1 MNLPH
6 LRYRPTGDSQ
16 DSSGFKWP
24 RLSFRPNF
32 SLSTKLTL
40 LVVIPLALTL
50 AVTLP
55 LTVTGL
61 NKLAAVTSTERLEDE
76 ILLVDNHFEQ
86 FKENLERTAND
97 LAQHKVL
104 LAAVR
109 ESDAAGIKSI
119 LHSFNVALGL
129 EHLELFDENGVSLT
143 HEHNAGVKM
152 DMQGMPMT
160 DGGRA
165 SAPADLETTQ
175 MTQIL
180 GGWFLVAV
188 RPLKQDGELI
198 GSLAVGRLIDFNSL
212 AEMNFGRSDPLLML
226 LGEDGEVV
234 AASYPSSD
242 KSTHFPIEPDPENVA
257 AARLGQITVG
267 WALVDGERRRTAY
280 VPVALGSGSRSVFA
294 VSLTTSPVVSLRD
307 ELITDHIM
315 VIAALSILVL
325 GVGYVVTRTITKRIM
340 RLRDGAVEIGNGNL
354 SFRIEE
360 NSNDEMGTLAREFN
374 RMSDRLNEKNTQLEE
389 ANRDLELRV
398 SERTEE
404 LQQAN
409 VQLMETQIQLVRTEK
424 FGALGELSAGVAHD
438 LRNPLGAI
446 RNGIYFLKSRLTKSS
461 ALSKEPKVAEYLE
474 VMDERIAQCDKI
486 IEDLMTFTR
495 ISTPVYSSVTLS
507 EVLESTLSGVETPG
521 GISIVRDY
529 GETDVHVQADPLQLL
544 RVFTNLIANANEAM
558 LEGGELTVAVRSVG
572 PSAEVAITDTGPGI
586 SPEGLEKIF
595 EPLYTTKIQ
604 GTGLGLSV
612 CQQVVAKHN
621 GSLDVHSK
629 VGVGTTF
636 TVSLP
641 LFDAS
646 NQPLQ
651 PAG

>member
-1 MNLPH
+1 M
-6 LRYRPTGDSQ
+6 
-16 DSSGFKWP
+16 
-24 RLSFRPNF
+24 
-32 SLSTKLTL
+32 STKLTL

-61 NKLAAVTSTERLEDE
+61 NKLASVTSTERLEDE
-76 ILLVDNHFEQ
+76 VLLLDKHFEQ
-86 FKENLERTAND
+86 FEENLERTADEISND
-97 LAQHKVL
+97 PIL
-104 LAAVR
+104 LEAVR
-109 ESDAAGIKSI
+109 GSKITVIKSI
-119 LHSFNVALGL
+119 LHSFNIALGL
-129 EHLELFDENGVSLT
+129 QHLEIFDEKGVSFT
-143 HEHNAGVKM
+143 HEDQPEAAL
-152 DMQGMPMT
+152 DMRSEHGWNPI
-160 DGGRA
+160 A
-165 SAPADLETTQ
+165 AANIETTK

-180 GGWFLVAV
+180 GGWFLVSV

-198 GSLAVGRLIDFNSL
+198 GSLTAGRLIDFNSL
-212 AEMNFGRSDPLLML
+212 AGMNFGRSDPLLML
-226 LGEDGEVV
+226 LGEDGAIV

-242 KSTHFPIEPDPENVA
+242 KSTHFPIEPEPEYVA
-257 AARLGQITVG
+257 AARSGQISVG

-294 VSLTTSPVVSLRD
+294 VSLTKSPVVSLRD

-325 GVGYVVTRTITKRIM
+325 GVGYVVTWTITKRIM
-340 RLRDGAVEIGNGNL
+340 RLRDGAVEIGDGNL

-360 NSNDEMGTLAREFN
+360 NSNDEMGTLAHEFN
-374 RMSDRLNEKNTQLEE
+374 RMSDRLNEKNIQLEE
-389 ANRDLELRV
+389 VNRDLELRV

-409 VQLMETQIQLVRTEK
+409 HQLVETQIQLVRTEK

-446 RNGIYFLKSRLTKSS
+446 RNGIYFLKSRLAKSS
-461 ALSKEPKVAEYLE
+461 ELSSEPKVAEYLK
-474 VMDERIAQCDKI
+474 VMDERITQCDKI
-486 IEDLMTFTR
+486 IEGLISFTR
-495 ISTPVYSSVTLS
+495 ISTPVYSLVTLS
-507 EVLESTLSGVETPG
+507 EVLESTFAGVETPG
-521 GISIVRDY
+521 GISVVRDY

-558 LEGGELTVAVRSVG
+558 LEGGELTVAVRSAG
-572 PSAEVAITDTGPGI
+572 PCAEVAITDTGPGI
-586 SPEGLEKIF
+586 SPEGLKKIF

-612 CQQVVAKHN
+612 CQQVIAKHN
-621 GSLDVHSK
+621 GSLDVPSK
-629 VGVGTTF
+629 VGVDTTF

-641 LFDAS
+641 LFEAP
-646 NQPLQ
+646 NHPL
-651 PAG
+651 

>member
-1 MNLPH
+1 MNLTH
-6 LRYRPTGDSQ
+6 LRYRSAGGSHAG
-16 DSSGFKWP
+16 SGLRWP
-24 RLSFRPNF
+24 RISFRPKF

-61 NKLAAVTSTERLEDE
+61 NKLASVTSTEKLEDE
-76 ILLVDNHFEQ
+76 VLLVDKHFEQ
-86 FKENLERTAND
+86 FQENLERTAND
-97 LAQHKVL
+97 LSHHEGML
-104 LAAVR
+104 DAVH
-109 ESDAAGIKSI
+109 ESDIAGIKTI

-129 EHLELFDENGVSLT
+129 EHLEIFDDKGVSFS
-143 HEHNAGVKM
+143 HEHDADV
-152 DMQGMPMT
+152 DMGMQDMPMNAEERSP
-160 DGGRA
+160 G
-165 SAPADLETTQ
+165 PADLDTTK

-180 GGWFLVAV
+180 GGWFLVSI
-188 RPLKQDGELI
+188 RPLKREGELI
-198 GSLAVGRLIDFNSL
+198 GSLTVGRLLDFSLL

-226 LGEDGEVV
+226 LGEDGSAV
-234 AASYPSSD
+234 AASYLSSD
-242 KSTHFPIEPDPENVA
+242 ESTHFPIELEPEFVA
-257 AARLGQITVG
+257 AARSGQISVG
-267 WALVDGERRRTAY
+267 WALIDGEKRRTAY
-280 VPVALGSGSRSVFA
+280 VPIALGSGSRSIFA
-294 VSLTTSPVVSLRD
+294 VSLTKSPVVSLRD

-340 RLRDGAVEIGNGNL
+340 RIRDGAVEIGDGNL

-360 NSNDEMGTLAREFN
+360 SAHDEMGTLAREFN
-374 RMSDRLNEKNTQLEE
+374 RMSDRLKEKNTQLEE

-409 VQLMETQIQLVRTEK
+409 DQLMETQIQLVRTEK

-446 RNGIYFLKSRLTKSS
+446 RNGIYFLKSRTSKSNDLS
-461 ALSKEPKVAEYLE
+461 AEPKVAEYLK
-474 VMDERIAQCDKI
+474 VMDERITQCDKI
-486 IEDLMTFTR
+486 IEDLISFTR
-495 ISTPVYSSVTLS
+495 ISTPVYSSVNLS
-507 EVLESTLSGVETPG
+507 EVLESTLAGIQTPC
-521 GISIVRDY
+521 GISVIRDY
-529 GETDVHVQADPLQLL
+529 GAERVDVQADPLQLL
-544 RVFTNLIANANEAM
+544 RVFTNLIANANDAM
-558 LEGGELTVAVRSVG
+558 VEGGELTVAVRSVG
-572 PSAEVAITDTGPGI
+572 PSAEVSITDTGSGI

-604 GTGLGLSV
+604 GTGLGLAV
-612 CQQVVAKHN
+612 CQQVIAKHT

-636 TVSLP
+636 TVRLP
-641 LFDAS
+641 LSSAS
-646 NQPLQ
+646 K
-651 PAG
+651 

>member
-1 MNLPH
+1 MP
-6 LRYRPTGDSQ
+6 
-16 DSSGFKWP
+16 GFRWP
-24 RLSFRPNF
+24 RLPFRPNF
-32 SLSTKLTL
+32 CLSTKLTL
-40 LVVIPLALTL
+40 LVVIPLAMTL

-61 NKLAAVTSTERLEDE
+61 NKLASITSTERLEDE
-76 ILLVDNHFEQ
+76 ILLVDKHFEQ
-86 FKENLERTAND
+86 FKNDLERAGREISRD
-97 LAQHKVL
+97 PILV
-104 LAAVR
+104 AAVR
-109 ESDAAGIKSI
+109 DPFTQRVKSI
-119 LHSFNVALGL
+119 LNSYNIRFGL
-129 EHLELFDENGVSLT
+129 QHLEVLNDKGGSLGQDLY
-143 HEHNAGVKM
+143 AGVEVDWRSKYALN
-152 DMQGMPMT
+152 
-160 DGGRA
+160 A
-165 SAPADLETTQ
+165 SGQTEAETTK
-175 MTQIL
+175 MVQIL
-180 GGWFLVAV
+180 GGWFLVSI
-188 RPLKQDGELI
+188 RPLRDSEGI
-198 GSLAVGRLIDFNSL
+198 VGSVAVGKLIDFNSL
-212 AEMNFGRSDPLLML
+212 ADMNFGRSDPLLML
-226 LGEDGEVV
+226 LGADDSVV
-234 AASYPSSD
+234 AASFPSGD
-242 KSTHFPIEPDPENVA
+242 KSTHFLIEPEPEYVA
-257 AARLGQITVG
+257 AARSGQISVG
-267 WALVDGERRRTAY
+267 WAMVDGERRRTAY

-294 VSLTTSPVVSLRD
+294 VSLTKSPVVSLRD

-325 GVGYVVTRTITKRIM
+325 GVGYVVTQTITKRIM

-360 NSNDEMGTLAREFN
+360 SSNDEMGTLAREFN

-389 ANRDLELRV
+389 ANLDLELRV

-409 VQLMETQIQLVRTEK
+409 NQLIETQIQLVRTEK
-424 FGALGELSAGVAHD
+424 FGAVGELSAGVAHD

-446 RNGIYFLKSRLTKSS
+446 RNGIYFLKSRLAKSS
-461 ALSKEPKVAEYLE
+461 ELSTEPKVAEYLK
-474 VMDERIAQCDKI
+474 VMDERITQCDKI
-486 IEDLMTFTR
+486 IEDLISFTR
-495 ISTPVYSSVTLS
+495 ISTPVYSSVALS
-507 EVLESTLSGVETPG
+507 EVLESTLARVETPG
-521 GISIVRDY
+521 GISVIRDY

-558 LEGGELTVAVRSVG
+558 LDGGELTVAVRSVG

-612 CQQVVAKHN
+612 CQQVISKHN

-629 VGVGTTF
+629 VGEGTTF

-646 NQPLQ
+646 SQLL
-651 PAG
+651 